1 MRIWWLIYI
10 TNPYCNKDAPAGIV
24 LFNTSEFSYISH
36 SKSSCMKKLLLC
48 TLVCFAFST
57 AHTFAQTAPNTVEE
71 PNCYL
76 KWIKKFEERGA
87 DDVADGSY
95 TDVIITFRVGNGAEC
110 FNGKV
115 DVKANIVTAFYIKR
129 EDGSYE
135 QVKKKMKHTGPVEI
149 IGGVSQTM
157 LTSEDEL
164 INVMFVKKIRPRK
177 AGFQKAV
184 APTDD

>member
-1 MRIWWLIYI
+1 
-10 TNPYCNKDAPAGIV
+10 
-24 LFNTSEFSYISH
+24 
-36 SKSSCMKKLLLC
+36 MKKILFAVILLYTC
-48 TLVCFAFST
+48 TSLPAFS
-57 AHTFAQTAPNTVEE
+57 QAPTTTVEE

-95 TDVIITFRVGNGAEC
+95 TDVIITFRSGTNGQC

-115 DVKANIVTAFYIKR
+115 DVKANTVVTFYIKR

-135 QVKKKMKHTGPVEI
+135 EVKKKLKFNGPFTI

-157 LTSEDEL
+157 LTTEDEL
-164 INVMFVKKIRPRK
+164 INVMFPSKIRARK
-177 AGFQKAV
+177 AGFQKA
-184 APTDD
+184 AEPKDD